1 MWRIERIK
9 ECETGNNLS
18 YPSCT
23 VCSRTTKNIEKS
35 APFPLQKWKL
45 IKGQRFGNGQPPS
58 PLPPVRAAFNQPYP
72 KYGWISFSLIDFKSS
87 VCRFRRIM
95 CVFISLHSYCRAGLW
110 SKFNVFLFFLV
121 DYFTVYICMCRF
133 LSPWIMFSRFVLIYW
148 MRVVQSNISL
158 GKYMYIYAMCI
169 YI

>member
-45 IKGQRFGNGQPPS
+45 IKGQRFGNGHPCLRS
-58 PLPPVRAAFNQPYP
+58 GAAFNQPYP

-110 SKFNVFLFFLV
+110 SKFNVFLFFLYFLLIILPFIFACV
-121 DYFTVYICMCRF
+121 GFCPHGLCFAGLFWSTGWEWFTVQHQFRKIYVHIRYVYI
-133 LSPWIMFSRFVLIYW
+133 
-148 MRVVQSNISL
+148 
-158 GKYMYIYAMCI
+158 
-169 YI
+169 